1 MMNTEQKIRK
11 FFDDYTMRFNDSL
24 AAGAKVDARAVRDSF
39 ADYFVESSP
48 AGVQGS
54 RNGMLFGF
62 VIPRGFRHYR
72 RMGATGITLARLQLT
87 RIDDNHYMAQA
98 HWDAGYTKKN
108 GDTRSVGFDVV
119 YFLTLHS
126 GAPKIFSYITADE
139 KKVLRAHG
147 IA

>member
-1 MMNTEQKIRK
+1 MNTEQKIRK
-11 FFDDYTMRFNDSL
+11 FFEDYTRRFNDSL
-24 AAGAKVDARAVRDSF
+24 AAGGKVDARAVRASF

-48 AGVQGS
+48 AGVHGTS
-54 RNGMLFGF
+54 NGLLFGL
-62 VIPRGFRHYR
+62 VIPRGFRQYR
-72 RMGATGITLARLQLT
+72 RMGATGITLTNLKLT
-87 RIDDNHYMAQA
+87 YIDDHHYMAQA
-98 HWDAGYTKKN
+98 HWDAGYHKKN
-108 GDTRSVGFDVV
+108 GDTRSIGFDVV

>member
-1 MMNTEQKIRK
+1 MNTEQKIRQ
-11 FFDDYTMRFNDSL
+11 FFDDYTKRFNGNL
-24 AAGAKVDARAVRDSF
+24 ARGAKVDANAVRASF

-54 RNGMLFGF
+54 SNGLLFGF
-62 VIPRGFRHYR
+62 VIPHGFRNYR
-72 RMGATGITLARLQLT
+72 RMGAAGITLADLKLT
-87 RIDDNHYMAQA
+87 HIDDHHYMARA
-98 HWDAGYTKKN
+98 HWDAAYRQKN
-108 GDTRSVGFDVV
+108 GHERSIGFDVV

-139 KKVLRAHG
+139 KKVLRANG